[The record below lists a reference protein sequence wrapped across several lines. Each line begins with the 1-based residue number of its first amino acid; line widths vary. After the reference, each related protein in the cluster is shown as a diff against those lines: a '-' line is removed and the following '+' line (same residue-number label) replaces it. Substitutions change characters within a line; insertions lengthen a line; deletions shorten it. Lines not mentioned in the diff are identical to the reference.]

1 MAEKKNDK
9 PMFVN
14 REPDEMN
21 SEYRHWLSELK
32 QRYRRAQV
40 RAVVKVNSEMLNFY
54 WELF

>member
-32 QRYRRAQV
+32 QRYRRA
-40 RAVVKVNSEMLNFY
+40 
-54 WELF
+54 